1 LKIGA
6 CGGLSHFVLVL
17 ENIPKKAAPAV
28 GFNTESIPACP
39 GLFWTSDPFW
49 TTQNP
54 KKEQMM
60 NVKDD

>member
-1 LKIGA
+1 MKMLGA
-6 CGGLSHFVLVL
+6 IH
-17 ENIPKKAAPAV
+17 I
-28 GFNTESIPACP
+28 NTESIPACP

-60 NVKDD
+60 NVKDE